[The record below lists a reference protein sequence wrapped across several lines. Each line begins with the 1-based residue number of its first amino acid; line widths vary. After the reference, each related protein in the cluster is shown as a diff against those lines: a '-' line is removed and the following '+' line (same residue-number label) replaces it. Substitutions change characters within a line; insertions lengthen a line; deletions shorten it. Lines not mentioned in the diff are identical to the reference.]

1 MRFSYPQIH
10 LQEVPG
16 EISLALSISGCSLKC
31 KGCHSTETW
40 DKNFG
45 TELTIDEL
53 NRLILKNEGIS
64 CVLFYGGEWEPEEL
78 VTYLKY
84 VKSKNLKT
92 ALYSGLDNIEDI
104 SENIRNNL
112 DYLKIGKFIEELG
125 GLNSENTNQRIIKLK
140 EK

>member
-104 SENIRNNL
+104 SENIINNL